1 MSDLSLL
8 IDRKIIEYLFIFFCY
23 RKKFG
28 WITFIVNLLLYLS
41 FLLPFTALAVNLKIN
56 ICDLCNYSFCNKTP
70 AIPNG
75 QLVSQSAKYKQQ
87 K

>member
-1 MSDLSLL
+1 M
-8 IDRKIIEYLFIFFCY
+8 EYLFIFFSH

-28 WITFIVNLLLYLS
+28 WITFIVNLLFYLA

-75 QLVSQSAKYKQQ
+75 QSVSQSAN
-87 K
+87 